1 MRTGGIFSS
10 SPGRIPLY
18 AVQLRIR
25 DSGPQKEVCHMENK
39 NQNQNQNQNRNNNQN
54 QNNNENRN
62 NNQNQNQNKR

>member
-39 NQNQNQNQNRNNNQN
+39 NQNQNQNKNSTQNNNQDKN
-54 QNNNENRN
+54 T
-62 NNQNQNQNKR
+62 QNQKQN